1 MTLDRSVLIFAGLVV
16 LTGVALAHFVHPLWI
31 LLTAFAGANL
41 IQAGFTGF
49 CPAAMAFKKLGVKPG
64 VAFK

>member
-1 MTLDRSVLIFAGLVV
+1 
-16 LTGVALAHFVHPLWI
+16 LAEFVHPLWI
-31 LLTAFAGANL
+31 LLTVFAAANM

-49 CPAAMAFKKLGVKPG
+49 CPAAMAFKRLGVKPG

>member
-16 LTGVALAHFVHPLWI
+16 LSGLALGQFVSPWWF
-31 LLTAFAGANL
+31 LLSAFAGANM

-49 CPAAMAFKKLGVKPG
+49 CPAAMVFKKLGVRPG
-64 VAFK
+64 VAFR